1 MGQLPMTIRFGG
13 YSIYGKYK

>member
-1 MGQLPMTIRFGG
+1 MTIRFGG